1 MRQLIPTE
9 MREVVRAHPALRA
22 VLLTDFLVLLAE
34 LGAVVILPWWI
45 TSSGGA
51 GALVAYGVT
60 LAVATFIA
68 MPVVSPFGDQLCKGR
83 QISWGLGCLCLVAA
97 TQAGLSFAGVFSLGA
112 LMALAVVQVLA
123 ASFVNPARDAVL
135 TELMPHTQLPVAIR
149 LRKTTQAV
157 SGIFGPLLAGA
168 AVASV
173 GVSGALCVHGG
184 LLAAA
189 MVVASSIPR
198 ATGRAPQGRGVAVW
212 WRDLRAGLAAK
223 WLVPMERG
231 WTLVN
236 FSVWI
241 FQGPAV
247 GLLIPIKVHALGL
260 QGHWL
265 GLCLGA
271 LSLGVLFGSVFGS
284 QWMVD
289 HFGRYRVRV
298 GLGVVEG
305 MALAAVG
312 LAGSPYLMLAA
323 LAIAG
328 FCNASLAL
336 VGATHRALA
345 IPREYRVR
353 MFAAGAMT
361 TQVASAIGPAL
372 VGMALARY
380 SVAAVYAAWGVLM
393 AACVLGF
400 LAVPR
405 LKEFLTLGHHEVA
418 DWYRLQYP
426 AVFRSR
432 DDLRAPVPER

>member
-1 MRQLIPTE
+1 MPANRNAEIH
-9 MREVVRAHPALRA
+9 EVLRSQPALRA

-45 TSSGGA
+45 TGSGGA
-51 GALVAYGVT
+51 GSLVAFGIT

-68 MPVVSPFGDQLCKGR
+68 MPAVSPFGDRICKGR
-83 QISWGLGCLCLVAA
+83 QITWGLGCLGLVAA
-97 TQAGLSFAGVFSLGA
+97 TQAALSFAGVFSLAA
-112 LMALAVVQVLA
+112 LMALAVAQVLA

-135 TELMPHTQLPVAIR
+135 TELMPHAQLPGAIR
-149 LRKTTQAV
+149 LRKATQAL
-157 SGIFGPLLAGA
+157 SGIIGPLLAGGA
-168 AVASV
+168 IASV
-173 GVSGALCVHGG
+173 GISGALCVHAG

-189 MVVASSIPR
+189 MVVASRIPR
-198 ATGRAPQGRGVAVW
+198 ATGQPPPGRGLALW
-212 WRDLRAGLAAK
+212 WRDLRTGLAAK

-236 FSVWI
+236 FAVWI

-260 QGHWL
+260 QGNWL

-271 LSLGVLFGSVFGS
+271 LSLGVLLGSAFGSR
-284 QWMVD
+284 WMVD
-289 HFGRYRVRV
+289 HFGRYRVRI
-298 GLGVVEG
+298 GLGVIEG
-305 MALAAVG
+305 LALAAAG
-312 LAGSPYLMLAA
+312 LAASPFLMVAGF
-323 LAIAG
+323 AIAG
-328 FCNASLAL
+328 FCNASLGL

-345 IPREYRVR
+345 MPREYRVR

-372 VGMALARY
+372 VGMALARH

-426 AVFRSR
+426 AVFGHRKQ
-432 DDLRAPVPER
+432 